1 MKCSQINHQCTETIG
16 KDTRRPDNSWLT
28 AISTNLKTGS
38 ELESASTPG
47 NAEVPDNAKV
57 RAGAMV
63 MMPAKRSMNEHDHRA
78 APPRFMS

>member
-1 MKCSQINHQCTETIG
+1 MTG

-38 ELESASTPG
+38 ELVSASTPG
-47 NAEVPDNAKV
+47 NAEVPDNAKA
-57 RAGAMV
+57 RAGAME

-78 APPRFMS
+78 APSRLMS